1 MSKTPRRVAQEQQTN
16 AMTNLDV
23 WKYLAE
29 QPKTRQHL
37 EAKYPASILRNM
49 RRSKHLVEIDG
60 LCHAGKQP
68 MKKWSSNAERNAHY
82 SMQWQRK
89 TQADKGPKGQAF
101 RAKRAQKKTS
111 KPERVFVPRP
121 PKPGQRKKPASIR
134 IEPRK
139 LGITEATPAKDNLP
153 CTESWLAQNPDK
165 LVRLPPGVWSNP
177 VLRFEY

>member
-1 MSKTPRRVAQEQQTN
+1 
-16 AMTNLDV
+16 MTNLDV
-23 WKYLAE
+23 WQYLTE
-29 QPKTRQHL
+29 QPQTREHL

-68 MKKWSSNAERNAHY
+68 LKKWASNAERNAFY

-89 TQADKGPKGQAF
+89 MQADKGPKGQKF
-101 RAKRAQKKTS
+101 REMRKRNQKKIAKPEKA

-121 PKPGQRKKPASIR
+121 PKPGKRVKPASIR

-139 LGITEATPAKDNLP
+139 LSVIEAKPQAEKFP
-153 CTESWLAQNPDK
+153 CTDAWLAQNPDK
-165 LVRLPPGVWSNP
+165 LVRLPAGVWSNP